1 MKKLVEVG
9 FIQNEAGLNRGVLL
23 NAFSR
28 VKQVYKQEE
37 LNVQAK
43 IFFSGVEAVPLARK
57 IKHVMEIKLEFIE
70 IEGSIYYR
78 VPNQITPIEFNQ
90 FPVRLLSKIELSVVS
105 KTKKVAPLNEA
116 DKKLRRYKELL
127 NIRRADFCSTHQ
139 IKEFLDADM
148 NVKKLDIKNL
158 LPEEQYELFV
168 EKLEKEE
175 EFIMTYKYVEINA
188 NYELNKWSIELDVFD
203 SDSDLE
209 QVYLMIN
216 EEVAI
221 CKEVV

>member
-1 MKKLVEVG
+1 
-9 FIQNEAGLNRGVLL
+9 
-23 NAFSR
+23 
-28 VKQVYKQEE
+28 
-37 LNVQAK
+37 
-43 IFFSGVEAVPLARK
+43 
-57 IKHVMEIKLEFIE
+57 
-70 IEGSIYYR
+70 
-78 VPNQITPIEFNQ
+78 
-90 FPVRLLSKIELSVVS
+90 
-105 KTKKVAPLNEA
+105 
-116 DKKLRRYKELL
+116 
-127 NIRRADFCSTHQ
+127 
-139 IKEFLDADM
+139 M

-221 CKEVV
+221 CKEVI